1 MEEFVLLIRLIR
13 RRSTPSRYNCGAAKF
28 ALEAENNFMVECG
41 WFSIRDSPQIVAD
54 ILRGFV
60 WKRSCMNIL
69 QQSTKNESAVE
80 ERIDALDWV
89 AAEDSL
95 SARGYAVT
103 APILTAE
110 ECAEL
115 VALYNDEKR
124 YRSHIIMERYRFG
137 VGDYKY
143 FENPL
148 PQVVKSLRTTAYP
161 HLAKIANRWAEAL
174 GERGANAPYPLKH
187 TDFLKICHKAG
198 QNKPTPLML
207 HYEAGGYNCL
217 HQDLYGEVSFPL
229 QMVFLLGQPERDWE
243 GGEFI
248 LVEQQPRAQSKVEV
262 VHGNQ
267 GQAIIFTTRY
277 RPVKG
282 ARGYYRV
289 NLRHGV
295 SRVIRGTRYTLGI
308 IFHDAK

>member
-1 MEEFVLLIRLIR
+1 MTV
-13 RRSTPSRYNCGAAKF
+13 
-28 ALEAENNFMVECG
+28 
-41 WFSIRDSPQIVAD
+41 
-54 ILRGFV
+54 
-60 WKRSCMNIL
+60 L
-69 QQSTKNESAVE
+69 QQSKEDEITVKEKV
-80 ERIDALDWV
+80 DALGWM

-95 SARGYAVT
+95 STRGYAVT
-103 APILTAE
+103 APMLTAE

-115 VALYNDEKR
+115 VALYGDEKR
-124 YRSHIIMERYRFG
+124 FRSHVIMERYRFG

-148 PQVVKSLRTTAYP
+148 PQVVAGLRTAAYP
-161 HLAKIANRWAEAL
+161 HLAKIANRWAEKL
-174 GERGANAPYPLKH
+174 GERGAPYPLIH
-187 TDFLKICHKAG
+187 AEFLKICHKAE
-198 QNKPTPLML
+198 QKRPTPLML

-229 QMVFLLGQPERDWE
+229 QMVFLLGQEGRDWE

-248 LVEQQPRAQSKVEV
+248 LVEQQPRAQSKAEV
-262 VHGNQ
+262 VRGNQ

-282 ARGYYRV
+282 TRGYYRV

-295 SRVIRGTRYTLGI
+295 SRVHRGTRYTLGI